1 MVIHRAKGAISR
13 EHGEESYCL
22 YYYYFFFIRFIG
34 DSSFQNSVYVRVES
48 TAGSHSMKFVKHTTG
63 QEKKETLLCD
73 VSIIPV
79 PKRQVFSLLPLGL
92 DNFPSPGSDGCFE
105 VSLSSI
111 ILVLL

>member
-22 YYYYFFFIRFIG
+22 YYYYFFIRFIG
-34 DSSFQNSVYVRVES
+34 DSSFQNSVCVQVKS
-48 TAGSHSMKFVKHTTG
+48 TAGSHSMKFLKHRTG
-63 QEKKETLLCD
+63 EKKKETLLCD

-79 PKRQVFSLLPLGL
+79 TKRQVFSLLPLGL
-92 DNFPSPGSDGCFE
+92 DNFPSPGSDRCFE